1 MVHCSLGRPN
11 LATKSTIF
19 NQSGDEG
26 IETFLI
32 LYAIFESK
40 ASAQNGRGLM
50 CAKFNDD
57 SNILKETRSSP

>member
-1 MVHCSLGRPN
+1 MTRPSLDVF
-11 LATKSTIF
+11 KSSS